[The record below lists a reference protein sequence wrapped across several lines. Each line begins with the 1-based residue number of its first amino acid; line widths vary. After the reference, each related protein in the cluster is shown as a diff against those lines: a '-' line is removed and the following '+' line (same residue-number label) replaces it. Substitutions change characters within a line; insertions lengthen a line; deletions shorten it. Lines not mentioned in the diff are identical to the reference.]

1 MTKQSTIV
9 VAVATLGRPDD
20 VADLLEGLQKQTRMA
35 DKVILSVT
43 DIEKDA
49 PPEDKRFGAEVLIG
63 SKGLCAQRNRIL
75 EKVGHD
81 FDYLVFFDDD
91 YIPTKTALEGVISF
105 FDDNPG
111 VVGITGHLLADG
123 ILGPGLTRDE
133 AVALIDEF
141 DAKPA
146 PALTR
151 KNDQRGLYGC
161 NMAYRL
167 SAIETERF
175 DEKLPLYG
183 WQEDVDF
190 SNRLLAK
197 GDLVET
203 NAFVGVHRGTKR
215 SRSPGKKL
223 GYSQVAN
230 PLYLVKKG
238 SMSRGRAYKLMIKN
252 LIANH
257 VKIMTPEPW
266 VDRAGRANGNW
277 HALFDVMRGKMDP
290 EKINSL

>member
-1 MTKQSTIV
+1 MSDQSTIV
-9 VAVATLGRPDD
+9 VAVATLGRPED

-49 PPEDKRFGAEVLIG
+49 PPENKRFGAEVLVG
-63 SKGLCAQRNRIL
+63 DKGLCAQRNRIL
-75 EKVGHD
+75 ERVGQD
-81 FDYLVFFDDD
+81 YDYLVFFDDD
-91 YIPTKTALEGVISF
+91 YIPSKSALEGIVAF
-105 FDDNPG
+105 LDDNPG

-123 ILGPGLTRDE
+123 ILGPGITRDE
-133 AVALIDEF
+133 AVDLIEAF
-141 DAKPA
+141 DAKSAPA
-146 PALTR
+146 PTR
-151 KNDQRGLYGC
+151 TNGLRGLYGC
-161 NMAYRL
+161 NMAYRM
-167 SAIETERF
+167 SAIDTERF

-190 SNRLLAK
+190 SNRLLGK

-230 PLYLVKKG
+230 PLYLVQKG

-252 LIANH
+252 MIANH
-257 VKIMTPEPW
+257 VKIATPEPW
-266 VDRAGRANGNW
+266 VDRAGRASGNW
-277 HALFDVMRGKMDP
+277 RALFDLIRGKMDP
-290 EKINSL
+290 QKINSL

>member
-35 DKVILSVT
+35 DKIILSVT

-49 PPEDKRFGAEVLIG
+49 PPEDKRIGAEVLIG

-81 FDYLVFFDDD
+81 YDYLVFFDDD

-105 FDDNPG
+105 FDDNPD

-133 AVALIDEF
+133 AVDLIDEF
-141 DAKPA
+141 DAKPK
-146 PALTR
+146 PALMR

-167 SAIETERF
+167 SAIDTERF

-190 SNRLLAK
+190 SNRLRAK

>member
-1 MTKQSTIV
+1 MGEKSTIV

-20 VADLLEGLQKQTRMA
+20 VADLLEGLQKQTRMP

-49 PPEDKRFGAEVLIG
+49 PPEDKRFGAEVLVG

-75 EKVGHD
+75 EQVGHD
-81 FDYLVFFDDD
+81 YDYLVFFDDD
-91 YIPTKTALEGVISF
+91 YIPTKSALEGVVSF
-105 FDDNPG
+105 FDDNSD

-123 ILGPGLTRDE
+123 ILGPGLSRDE
-133 AVALIDEF
+133 AVALIEEF

-146 PALTR
+146 PTLTR

-190 SNRLLAK
+190 SNRLLGK

-230 PLYLVKKG
+230 PLYLVGKG

-277 HALFDVMRGKMDP
+277 HALFDMVRGKMDP
-290 EKINSL
+290 QKINSL